1 LLTVLLLSVLALGSW
16 VFPVEGRAQENGRKA
31 LSSFDRLAEEAS
43 YMNKRGEADQVI
55 ALLEPHFAD
64 KKNDSALFF
73 NELGVAFRQKG
84 RLPDAI
90 RSYRKALS
98 LDPANPVLMKNLGDA
113 FFFNKEYS
121 KAVEQCRNALQ
132 TNPLF
137 HQARFTLGLAY
148 YRLERYKEA
157 LDEFETVLRTNP
169 GDEQAAKFRE
179 AIRQKL
185 LEKKKK

>member
-1 LLTVLLLSVLALGSW
+1 MTKRRRYDRRRTLSTAVSPWFHGNGTGVRTGEGRKSFPLLTVLLLSVLALGSW

-73 NELGVAFRQKG
+73 NELGVA
-84 RLPDAI
+84 
-90 RSYRKALS
+90 
-98 LDPANPVLMKNLGDA
+98 
-113 FFFNKEYS
+113 
-121 KAVEQCRNALQ
+121 
-132 TNPLF
+132 
-137 HQARFTLGLAY
+137 Y